1 MILRNDQLNQDSMI
15 SPEEA
20 MNVEVTSNGNIVS
33 ALLWLQTIVFFKEK
47 KRNILLVVLSTVIIG
62 LILLLQMV
70 MRNIYKRCDDG

>member
-20 MNVEVTSNGNIVS
+20 MNVEVTGNGKILS

-70 MRNIYKRCDDG
+70 TRTIYKRCDDG